1 MSEYLNKIIKIN
13 SSDYATLKSN
23 GSITKSGV
31 TYTYDSNNLYL
42 IENNLTDDYVL
53 LGGGGSK
60 KESELSVSYA
70 KTSGACS
77 GNSATATT
85 ATTAT
90 STSGLICSDV
100 RGADRSPDTYFT
112 AKRVTALFN
121 NAISGAN
128 NT

>member
-77 GNSATATT
+77 GNSATATVANRAIGT
-85 ATTAT
+85 NLSVDPSTLINAGFLASDYT
-90 STSGLICSDV
+90 S
-100 RGADRSPDTYFT
+100 RYDTGEFLK
-112 AKRVTALFN
+112 AFVK
-121 NAISGAN
+121 
-128 NT
+128 

>member
-60 KESELSVSYA
+60 KESELSVNYA

-85 ATTAT
+85 AA
-90 STSGLICSDV
+90 STSGLICADV
-100 RGADRSPDTYFT
+100 RGTDRSPDTYFT
-112 AKRVTALFN
+112 AKQVTALFN
-121 NAISGAN
+121 NTISGAN

>member
-60 KESELSVSYA
+60 KESELSVSYS

-85 ATTAT
+85 AT
-90 STSGLICSDV
+90 STSCLICSDV

-112 AKRVTALFN
+112 AKRVSALFN
-121 NAISGAN
+121 NSITGAN
-128 NT
+128 SV

>member
-85 ATTAT
+85 AT
-90 STSGLICSDV
+90 STSGLICADV
-100 RGADRSPDTYFT
+100 RGTDRSPDTYFT

-121 NAISGAN
+121 NSISGAN